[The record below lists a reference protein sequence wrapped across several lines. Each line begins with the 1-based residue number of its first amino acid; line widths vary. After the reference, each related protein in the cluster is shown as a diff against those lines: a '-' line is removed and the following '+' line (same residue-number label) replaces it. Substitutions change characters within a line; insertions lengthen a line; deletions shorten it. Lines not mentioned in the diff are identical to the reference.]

1 MVKVVGIRFRNAGK
15 IYYFDPLDYDL
26 DPAMHVIVE
35 TARGI
40 EMGTVMIAPK
50 EVEDDKVIQP
60 LKPVI
65 RVATDEDE
73 KVVEKNRE
81 KEKEAFKI
89 CKEKI
94 QKHNLEMKLVD
105 AEYTFDNNKLLFYF
119 TADGRI
125 DFREL
130 VKDLAAVFR
139 TRIELRQIGVRDETK
154 IMGGIGICGRELCCK
169 SYLTDFV
176 PVSIKMAK
184 EQNLSLNPTKISG
197 VCGRLMCCLKNEQ
210 ETYEYLNSR
219 LPVVGDT
226 VQTDDGFQ
234 GEVNSVSV
242 LRQLVKVLID
252 NGDEKELREYH
263 VEQLSFRPRRRKDV
277 KLTAEEL
284 KELKALEDDQNEA
297 EEKDHNGGSRSNRP
311 NNHRNQDRNQD
322 RNQERNQDRPQREN
336 RRDYKKDPHYQNRS
350 RKKNNKRD
358 FEGREKRR
366 EQSRN
371 HDAE

>member
-1 MVKVVGIRFRNAGK
+1 
-15 IYYFDPLDYDL
+15 
-26 DPAMHVIVE
+26 
-35 TARGI
+35 
-40 EMGTVMIAPK
+40 
-50 EVEDDKVIQP
+50 
-60 LKPVI
+60 
-65 RVATDEDE
+65 
-73 KVVEKNRE
+73 
-81 KEKEAFKI
+81 
-89 CKEKI
+89 
-94 QKHNLEMKLVD
+94 
-105 AEYTFDNNKLLFYF
+105 
-119 TADGRI
+119 
-125 DFREL
+125 
-130 VKDLAAVFR
+130 
-139 TRIELRQIGVRDETK
+139 
-154 IMGGIGICGRELCCK
+154 
-169 SYLTDFV
+169 
-176 PVSIKMAK
+176 
-184 EQNLSLNPTKISG
+184 
-197 VCGRLMCCLKNEQ
+197 MCCLKNEQ

-284 KELKALEDDQNEA
+284 KELKALEDDQNDA

-311 NNHRNQDRNQD
+311 NNHRNQDRNQ
-322 RNQERNQDRPQREN
+322 ERYQDRPQREN
-336 RRDYKKDPHYQNRS
+336 RRDYKKEPHYQNRS